1 MTPEE
6 RTKIEA
12 AAWRTL
18 VGHLQ
23 KRTDVQNI
31 DLMIQAGFCRNCMSR
46 WLANAAKAIGQPLDE
61 SAAREWVYGMPH
73 GEWKDKFQKKATDE
87 QLAQFN
93 AITPEQTTE

>member
-6 RTKIEA
+6 RTQIEA

-23 KRTDVQNI
+23 KRSDVQNI

-46 WLANAAKAIGQPLDE
+46 WMDNAAKAAGVALEPG
-61 SAAREWVYGMPH
+61 AAREMVYGMPYDD
-73 GEWKDKFQKKATDE
+73 WKGLYQAEATAEQMARFKAIPAE
-87 QLAQFN
+87 H
-93 AITPEQTTE
+93 TTE

>member
-6 RTKIEA
+6 RTQIEA

-31 DLMIQAGFCRNCMSR
+31 DLMIEAGFCRNCMSR
-46 WLANAAKAIGQPLDE
+46 WLANAARAAGVALDQPE
-61 SAAREWVYGMPH
+61 AREWVYGMPYDD
-73 GEWKDKFQKKATDE
+73 WKTRHQKEATAE
-87 QLAQFN
+87 QMARFKQ
-93 AITPEQTTE
+93 ITPEQTTE

>member
-1 MTPEE
+1 MTPDQQ
-6 RTKIEA
+6 TAIEA

-46 WLANAAKAIGQPLDE
+46 WMANAARDKGVELSEGQ
-61 SAAREWVYGMPH
+61 ARDIIYGMPH
-73 GEWKDKFQKKATDE
+73 SEWKARYQPEASAE
-87 QLAQFN
+87 QLEKYKQ
-93 AITPEQTTE
+93 ITSEQTTE

>member
-6 RTKIEA
+6 RTQIEA

-31 DLMIQAGFCRNCMSR
+31 DLMIEAGFCRNCMSR
-46 WLANAAKAIGQPLDE
+46 WLANAANAAGIALDQ
-61 SAAREWVYGMPH
+61 STAREWVYGMTYD
-73 GEWKDKFQKKATDE
+73 EWKTRYQKTATAE
-87 QLAQFN
+87 QMARFKQ
-93 AITPEQTTE
+93 IPPEQTTE

>member
-6 RTKIEA
+6 RTQIEA

-31 DLMIQAGFCRNCMSR
+31 DLMIEAGFCRNCMSR
-46 WLANAAKAIGQPLDE
+46 WLANAANAAGIALDQPT
-61 SAAREWVYGMPH
+61 AREWVYGMPYDA
-73 GEWKDKFQKKATDE
+73 WKARYQREATAE
-87 QLAQFN
+87 QMARFKQ
-93 AITPEQTTE
+93 IPPEQTTE

>member
-1 MTPEE
+1 MTADE
-6 RTKIEA
+6 RTRIEA

-46 WLANAAKAIGQPLDE
+46 WLANAARDAGIELE
-61 SAAREWVYGMPH
+61 SGAAREMVYGMPYDD
-73 GEWKDKFQKKATDE
+73 WKSRYQAEATPE
-87 QLAQFN
+87 QLARFK
-93 AITPEQTTE
+93 AIPPEQTTE

>member
-1 MTPEE
+1 MTADE
-6 RTKIEA
+6 RTQIEA

-46 WLANAAKAIGQPLDE
+46 WLANAARAADLELEPG
-61 SAAREWVYGMPH
+61 AAREMVYGMPYDD
-73 GEWKDKFQKKATDE
+73 WKARHQAEATPE
-87 QLAQFN
+87 QLARFK
-93 AITPEQTTE
+93 AITPDQTTE